1 MFYIVN
7 KGRLII
13 LHLYSIPAVIR
24 PSFSDEKV
32 ASRVGDNLVVLYYL
46 SASDIWTDTT
56 AYIFYLTLSDIC
68 TYNSLFFCKSCC
80 FCIML
85 FLQP

>member
-24 PSFSDEKV
+24 LSFSDEKV

-46 SASDIWTDTT
+46 SASEI
-56 AYIFYLTLSDIC
+56 
-68 TYNSLFFCKSCC
+68 
-80 FCIML
+80 
-85 FLQP
+85 